1 MLVFISPA
9 SAQSTWILNEFRMA
23 QGEGVRILPILLH
36 ATPIKELPP
45 WLARIQWLDMSR
57 YPPAA
62 AAREVAAEVVKFLTH
77 FKSTTAPTQLP
88 DRQRQTLAEALAA
101 QARDQTEQPKEK
113 DKQPPNTIFIVHGHD
128 EEFLR
133 DVEDFL
139 RQSGIKPII
148 MKDVGGVSA
157 SLIEKFFEV
166 GKAADFAIV
175 LLSGDDMGAS
185 RLQYETTNVGE
196 RALQYRSRQN
206 VTLELGFFYG
216 KLGWESVFV
225 LEREPPKV
233 FPNFERPSDLNGVLW
248 DRYDKQGKWRTELHS
263 RLVKRGFQI
272 PAQSVKS
279 ATQ

>member
-1 MLVFISPA
+1 M
-9 SAQSTWILNEFRMA
+9 
-23 QGEGVRILPILLH
+23 
-36 ATPIKELPP
+36 
-45 WLARIQWLDMSR
+45 
-57 YPPAA
+57 
-62 AAREVAAEVVKFLTH
+62 
-77 FKSTTAPTQLP
+77 
-88 DRQRQTLAEALAA
+88 
-101 QARDQTEQPKEK
+101 
-113 DKQPPNTIFIVHGHD
+113 
-128 EEFLR
+128 
-133 DVEDFL
+133 
-139 RQSGIKPII
+139 
-148 MKDVGGVSA
+148 
-157 SLIEKFFEV
+157 IEKFFEV

>member
-1 MLVFISPA
+1 MPGKPYVFVSYARVDYEPVNAVVQELNAQGIDTWTDIKNLTPGEDWGAAIGRAIRETEAMLVFISPA

-157 SLIEKFFEV
+157 S
-166 GKAADFAIV
+166 
-175 LLSGDDMGAS
+175 
-185 RLQYETTNVGE
+185 
-196 RALQYRSRQN
+196 
-206 VTLELGFFYG
+206 
-216 KLGWESVFV
+216 
-225 LEREPPKV
+225 
-233 FPNFERPSDLNGVLW
+233 
-248 DRYDKQGKWRTELHS
+248 
-263 RLVKRGFQI
+263 
-272 PAQSVKS
+272 
-279 ATQ
+279 